1 MQQVRAWETWQPS
14 FTVFFT
20 NLGGKGPIKDKH
32 IININKVFTDR
43 LAKIR
48 FQQEGAC
55 QRNIVDTF
63 STWSRA
69 LGLGAVF
76 AGLDMAPVRG
86 APGENILIIALG
98 SYDRDP

>member
-1 MQQVRAWETWQPS
+1 MQQVRAWDTWQRG

-20 NLGGKGPIKDKH
+20 NLGGKGPLKDRH

-48 FQQEGAC
+48 KDQQ
-55 QRNIVDTF
+55 NIVDTF

>member
-1 MQQVRAWETWQPS
+1 M
-14 FTVFFT
+14 
-20 NLGGKGPIKDKH
+20 
-32 IININKVFTDR
+32 KV
-43 LAKIR
+43 LVSKISLTPL
-48 FQQEGAC
+48 
-55 QRNIVDTF
+55 VF

-86 APGENILIIALG
+86 APGENILITSTG

>member
-20 NLGGKGPIKDKH
+20 NLGGKGPIKDRH

-48 FQQEGAC
+48 KDQQ
-55 QRNIVDTF
+55 NIVDTF